1 VENVFGFGID
11 LGGIAQGH
19 FFVETKRSDD
29 HESELLTGG
38 ESGVVC
44 RSHEVVVVITDDTAT
59 FVTTVGT

>member
-1 VENVFGFGID
+1 VENVFGLGID
-11 LGGIAQGH
+11 LGGVAQGH

-38 ESGVVC
+38 ESGVVS
-44 RSHEVVVVITDDTAT
+44 RSQEVVVEITNNTAT